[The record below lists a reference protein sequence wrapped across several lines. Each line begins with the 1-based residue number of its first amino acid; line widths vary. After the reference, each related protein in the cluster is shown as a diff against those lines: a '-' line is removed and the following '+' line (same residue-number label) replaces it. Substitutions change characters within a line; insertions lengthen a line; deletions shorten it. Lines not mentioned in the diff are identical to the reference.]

1 MRWRRM
7 LKTFKQQSL
16 ALELLKRHARISIVH
31 KETGIPKPL
40 LRNTYRDLHGRSSR
54 PGALKYSTQGLTRT
68 IKKYK
73 EVTLFA
79 VCFEKVVCKSRE
91 SDIRKA
97 ISAFDIYKKSY
108 PASQLDFSAAWVI
121 ARDLL
126 QGITQII
133 KCHHCGAAVLL
144 NARED
149 ASERCGVCKT
159 KVSSSDIGIIN

>member
-1 MRWRRM
+1 M

-31 KETGIPKPL
+31 KETGIPKAL

-79 VCFEKVVCKSRE
+79 VCFLAVHSRNRE
-91 SDIRKA
+91 FQNVSNVIL
-97 ISAFDIYKKSY
+97 AFDIYKKLLPS
-108 PASQLDFSAAWVI
+108 SNLDFSAVWVI
-121 ARDLL
+121 PRDLNT
-126 QGITQII
+126 GRIEVVR
-133 KCHHCGAAVLL
+133 CANCGASVLINL
-144 NARED
+144 RED
-149 ASERCGVCKT
+149 GTERCVVCNT
-159 KVSSSDIGIIN
+159 AR

>member
-1 MRWRRM
+1 M

-31 KETGIPKPL
+31 KETGIPKAL

-79 VCFEKVVCKSRE
+79 VCFKKVVCKSRD

-108 PASQLDFSAAWVI
+108 PSSQIDFSAAWVI
-121 ARDLL
+121 ARALL

-133 KCHHCGAAVLL
+133 KCNHCGAAVLL

-149 ASERCGVCKT
+149 ASERCSVCKT

>member
-16 ALELLKRHARISIVH
+16 ALELLKRHARISIIH

-40 LRNTYRDLHGRSSR
+40 LRNTYRELHGRSSR

-68 IKKYK
+68 SRKYK

-79 VCFEKVVCKSRE
+79 VCFEKVASKSWE
-91 SDIRKA
+91 NNIRKV

-108 PASQLDFSAAWVI
+108 PASQLDFSSAWVV
-121 ARDLL
+121 ARDQQL
-126 QGITQII
+126 GITHIV

-149 ASERCGVCKT
+149 DLERCGVCKST
-159 KVSSSDIGIIN
+159 V

>member
-1 MRWRRM
+1 M
-7 LKTFKQQSL
+7 
-16 ALELLKRHARISIVH
+16 
-31 KETGIPKPL
+31 
-40 LRNTYRDLHGRSSR
+40 
-54 PGALKYSTQGLTRT
+54 
-68 IKKYK
+68 
-73 EVTLFA
+73 TLFA
-79 VCFEKVVCKSRE
+79 VCFEKVDCKSRK

-126 QGITQII
+126 KGITQII

-159 KVSSSDIGIIN
+159 SV

>member
-7 LKTFKQQSL
+7 LMTFKQQSL

-54 PGALKYSTQGLTRT
+54 PGALKYSSQGLTRT

-126 QGITQII
+126 QAITKII
-133 KCHHCGAAVLL
+133 KCHHCGAAILT
-144 NARED
+144 NARENMI
-149 ASERCGVCKT
+149 ERCEVCKSIC
-159 KVSSSDIGIIN
+159 KENLL